1 MNEKDKI
8 YMLNW
13 FKIILT
19 KSKIILTKQLLANSD
34 LRLINKT
41 LRKLLIIKTDAH
53 ITSITAA

>member
-41 LRKLLIIKTDAH
+41 FRKL
-53 ITSITAA
+53 